1 MFEVTISGI
10 RCRLSLLFPAVLLY
24 MLYIDPSG
32 LVLFGFLAS
41 CIHEAGHISAALLLE
56 CPPMELTFSCF
67 GMRMVTKPS
76 VDSSLLQDVIIT
88 LAGPLTNMAAST
100 VLYFLSV
107 NPLYSH
113 IHLAIG
119 ILNLLPIVPLDGGR
133 VIAILC
139 ERYSCPKRQKHLE
152 KAMFIVTI
160 CPLICLGIML
170 AVQPSHNI
178 TLLVVT
184 VYLIFMRL
192 FYNGN

>member
-24 MLYIDPSG
+24 MLYLDPSG

-41 CIHEAGHISAALLLE
+41 FIHEAGHILAAFLMD

-76 VDSSLLQDVIIT
+76 VDSSLLQDVIIA
-88 LAGPLTNMAAST
+88 LAGPFMNVAVSI
-100 VLYFLSV
+100 VLCLISA

-133 VIAILC
+133 VISALC
-139 ERYSCPKRQKHLE
+139 ERYSCPKHQKHLE
-152 KAMFIVTI
+152 RAMFIATI
-160 CPLICLGIML
+160 CPLIYMGIML

-184 VYLIFMRL
+184 VYLIFIRL